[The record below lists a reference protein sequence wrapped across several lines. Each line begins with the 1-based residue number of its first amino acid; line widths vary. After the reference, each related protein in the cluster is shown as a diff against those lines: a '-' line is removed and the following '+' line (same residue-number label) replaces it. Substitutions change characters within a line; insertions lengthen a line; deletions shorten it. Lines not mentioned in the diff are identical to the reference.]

1 MLIGRLCAVGV
12 IAVCAVLAQ
21 DRRLPEQPSP
31 LTPGGRVYPPELN
44 LTVGFGGG
52 TQWGSFAS
60 SCSRPFEYGQSSAW
74 FVRLS
79 YAAPLL
85 RSVLW
90 GSGVGFLS
98 VRLRSSYREREGV
111 LFTVQADTVLLPV
124 EFRNSANL
132 SIPQL
137 LWMPFLR
144 WHPSEW
150 LGLTAG
156 PLLGL
161 ALNPHAEYTKEL
173 LQDALTLPDGQSVAL
188 TTAQGRT
195 SVVERSTASARIV
208 GALWGQATAEFLIAP
223 GWWMS
228 LGALGM
234 LPLSSPLPS
243 PASLRLPLLLLTAGI
258 GATL

>member
-1 MLIGRLCAVGV
+1 MGVMSLCAVF
-12 IAVCAVLAQ
+12 AQ
-21 DRRLPEQPSP
+21 DRTIPEQPSP
-31 LTPGGRVYPPELN
+31 LAPSWRTYPPELN
-44 LTVGFGGG
+44 LTVGLGGG

-74 FVRLS
+74 FVGLS

-90 GSGVGFLS
+90 GGGVGFLS

-111 LFTVQADTVLLPV
+111 LFTVLPDTLLLPV
-124 EFRNSANL
+124 EFRNLANL

-137 LWMPFLR
+137 LWMLFLR
-144 WHPSEW
+144 WHLSEW

-156 PLLGL
+156 PLLGV

-173 LQDALTLPDGQSVAL
+173 LQDALILPDGQSVTL
-188 TTAQGRT
+188 TAAQGRT
-195 SVVERSTASARIV
+195 SVVERSTAPARIV
-208 GALWGQATAEFLIAP
+208 GALWGQATAELVIAP
-223 GWWMS
+223 GWWIS

-234 LPLSSPLPS
+234 LPLSSPLPN
-243 PASLRLPLLLLTAGI
+243 PASLRLPLLLMTVGI
-258 GATL
+258 GTAL

>member
-1 MLIGRLCAVGV
+1 MGVMSLCAVV
-12 IAVCAVLAQ
+12 AQ
-21 DRRLPEQPSP
+21 DRTVSEQPSP
-31 LTPGGRVYPPELN
+31 LAPSRRTYPPELN

-52 TQWGSFAS
+52 IQWGSFAS

-74 FVRLS
+74 FVGLS

-90 GSGVGFLS
+90 GSSVGLLS

-111 LFTVQADTVLLPV
+111 LFTMQADTVLLPV
-124 EFRNSANL
+124 EFRNSANV

-150 LGLTAG
+150 LGLMVG
-156 PLLGL
+156 PLLGV

-188 TTAQGRT
+188 TAVQGRI
-195 SVVERSTASARIV
+195 SVVERRPGPARIV
-208 GALWGQATAEFLIAP
+208 GALWGQATSELLIAP
-223 GWWMS
+223 GWWIS
-228 LGALGM
+228 LGALGI

-243 PASLRLPLLLLTAGI
+243 PASLRLPLLLITVGI
-258 GATL
+258 GAAL